1 MNPYL
6 VKSNAQVEILSV
18 TLTLKIPKSY
28 CSQLATESVPHS
40 KIILRKLIGTC
51 RYCPVTNQIIGT
63 CRYCPVTNQII
74 GTCRYCPVTNQI
86 IGTCRYCPVTNQII
100 GTCRYCPV
108 TNQIIRYTVLGDF
121 NLDYVKWDNACTS
134 NSVHL
139 KYAYLFEHLCLS
151 QQKPLSFSTIII
163 KVSLMIWRRLLLIGK
178 TIY

>member
-1 MNPYL
+1 MFIKNGAGVLIAITSTIDMNPNL

-28 CSQLATESVPHS
+28 GSQLATKSVPHS

-51 RYCPVTNQIIGT
+51 KC
-63 CRYCPVTNQII
+63 
-74 GTCRYCPVTNQI
+74 
-86 IGTCRYCPVTNQII
+86 
-100 GTCRYCPV
+100 CPV

-139 KYAYLFEHLCLS
+139 KYAYLFEDLCLS